1 MTHIMRYIACVGLG
15 LTLGLSVSLS
25 SQENAQSYRA
35 DLDFTLLQDVIE
47 TVETYYVKKVPRD
60 ELIQAAIKGVFE
72 HLDPYSSYL
81 NHQELLDLKDLNRGE
96 YFGFGIEVATN
107 DNRISIVTPFAN
119 SPAEKAG
126 IRAGDIIIKLNGKHA
141 TDTNLAAIL
150 DEIKQHSIKRQAIK
164 LVLQHSGSNADFEVT
179 LNPSQIIIQSV
190 SAKLLHG
197 NIGYVKLSS
206 FQETSTQD
214 MVKFLDPWQQ
224 LPLQGLILDLRNN
237 PGGLLD
243 QAVNIADLFLTKG
256 RIVSTNGRFFD
267 ANSDYYASP
276 HTLLS
281 KVPMLVLINKGSA
294 SAAEVL
300 AAALQEN
307 GRAKL
312 IGETSFG
319 KGTVQS
325 LIPILE
331 EGSAV
336 KLTIAQ
342 YNTPKGENIHDIG
355 IIPDIKIP
363 SQTGLNTEN
372 MPIIDANLIPADI
385 SQDQLITSAIAWMQH
400 HD

>member
-15 LTLGLSVSLS
+15 LALGLSISLS
-25 SQENAQSYRA
+25 SQENTQPYRA
-35 DLDFTLLQDVIE
+35 NLDFALLQEVIE
-47 TVETYYVKKVPRD
+47 TVETYYVKNVTRD
-60 ELIQAAIKGVFE
+60 ELIQAAIKGIFE

-81 NHQELLDLKDLNRGE
+81 NHQELLDLKDVNRGE
-96 YFGFGIEVATN
+96 YFGFGIEVATD
-107 DNRISIVTPFAN
+107 DNRISIITPFAN

-126 IRAGDIIIKLNGKHA
+126 IRAGDVIIKLNNTPT
-141 TDTNLAAIL
+141 TDANLAAIL
-150 DEIKQHSIKRQAIK
+150 NEIKQHSQQRQAIT
-164 LVLQHSGSNADFEVT
+164 LVLQHSGSDTDFEVT
-179 LNPSQIIIQSV
+179 LKPSQIIIQSV

-214 MVKFLDPWQQ
+214 MVKSLDPWQQ

-243 QAVNIADLFLTKG
+243 QAVKIADLFLAKG
-256 RIVSTNGRFFD
+256 RIVSTNGRFLD

-276 HTLLS
+276 QTLLS
-281 KVPMLVLINKGSA
+281 KVPMLILINKGSA

-363 SQTGLNTEN
+363 SETGLNIEN
-372 MPIIDANLIPADI
+372 MPIIDANQAPANID
-385 SQDQLITSAIAWMQH
+385 QDQLITSAIAWMQH